1 MSIIDVKTGLAA
13 AICRVISEKYPQ
25 AAVTDDEIASMF
37 EYPPDSAMGDLA
49 LPCFKL
55 AKALRSA
62 PPKIAA
68 DLVSAFDA
76 ESAVECA
83 EAVNGY
89 LNIKLSA
96 AGLRDGLLPQILRD
110 GADYGKLH
118 TGDGKTAVFDYSSPN
133 VAKPF
138 HVGHLGSTAIGHSL
152 KLIHEFAG
160 WKTVAVNH
168 LGDWGTQFGKLIVA
182 YRKWGDRATVEEK
195 GIDELVALYVRFH
208 REAEDDPSL
217 EDEARAEFTK
227 LEQGDESNTELWQW
241 FIALSIEEY
250 KKTYAQLNIEFD
262 YYTGESFYV
271 DKVPEVLEILRDKKL
286 LKLDQGAS
294 IVDLEEYNMPP
305 ALILKSDGSTIYAAR
320 DLAAAIYRK
329 RAFDF
334 SRCVYVTSAQQSL
347 HFAQIFKVLSLM
359 GFDWS
364 DEMVHVPYG
373 TVSIDGGKLATRTGN
388 VVLLKDIFARATEK
402 VKGIMAEKNPDL
414 ENADEVA
421 EAVGVGAIVFHY
433 LSNSRIK
440 DINFVIDDVL
450 SFEGNTGPYAQY
462 TYARCASIIEKAGGV
477 PSDSDFAGYDP
488 QEPEKALMLELAR
501 FPEAVADAL
510 DSLEPMVITRYVL
523 SVCAA
528 FNRFYHE
535 CRIVGADDPAA
546 RKFRVSLTAAVKQV
560 IGSALHLICLKTPE
574 KI

>member
-1 MSIIDVKTGLAA
+1 MSILDCKNALAA
-13 AICRVISEKYPQ
+13 DVCRVIADKYPQ
-25 AAVTDDEIASMF
+25 AAVTEEEIAGMF
-37 EYPPDSAMGDLA
+37 EYPPDAGMGDLA

-55 AKALRSA
+55 ARALRSA
-62 PPKIAA
+62 PPKIAC
-68 DLVSAFDA
+68 DLASAFDGDG
-76 ESAVECA
+76 AVETA

-89 LNIKLSA
+89 LNIKVSSA
-96 AGLRDGLLPQILRD
+96 FLRDGLLPEIL
-110 GADYGKLH
+110 AEKENYGRLH

-182 YRKWGDRATVEEK
+182 YRRWGDKAEVEAK

-208 REAEDDPSL
+208 KEAEEHPEL
-217 EDEARAEFTK
+217 EDEARAEFTR
-227 LEQGDESNTELWQW
+227 LENGDEQNIGLWKW

-271 DKVPEVLEILRDKKL
+271 DKVGEVIDLLREKDL
-286 LKLDQGAS
+286 LKVDQGAS
-294 IVDLEEYNMPP
+294 IVDLEEYGMPP

-329 RAFDF
+329 RTFDF

-347 HFAQIFKVLSLM
+347 HFAQIFKVLGLM
-359 GFDWS
+359 GFDWA
-364 DEMVHVPYG
+364 DQMVHVPYG

-477 PSDSDFAGYDP
+477 PADADFAGYEP
-488 QEPEKALMLELAR
+488 QEPEKALLLELSR

-510 DSLEPMVITRYVL
+510 ASYEPMVITRYVL

-535 CRIVGADDPAA
+535 CRIVGAESGEAS
-546 RKFRVSLTAAVKQV
+546 KFRVSLTAAVKQV

>member
-1 MSIIDVKTGLAA
+1 MSILDCKNTLAA
-13 AICRVISEKYPQ
+13 DVCRVISQKYPQ
-25 AAVTDDEIASMF
+25 ASVTNEEIALMF
-37 EYPPDSAMGDLA
+37 EYPPDPAMGDLA

-55 AKALRSA
+55 ARALRSA

-68 DLVSAFDA
+68 DLVPAFDG
-76 ESAVECA
+76 ESAVEKA
-83 EAVNGY
+83 EAVNGD
-89 LNIKLSA
+89 LNIAVSPA
-96 AGLRDGLLPQILRD
+96 YLRDALLPEVLTEKD
-110 GADYGKLH
+110 NYGRLH

-182 YRKWGDRATVEEK
+182 YRKWGDKAEVEAK
-195 GIDELVALYVRFH
+195 GIDELVSLYVRFH
-208 REAEDDPSL
+208 KEAEEDPAL

-227 LEQGDESNTELWQW
+227 LENGDAGNLELWRW
-241 FIALSIEEY
+241 FIDLSIEEY

-262 YYTGESFYV
+262 HYTGESFYV
-271 DKVPEVLEILRDKKL
+271 DKVGEVIDLLREKDL

-294 IVDLEEYNMPP
+294 IVDLEEYGMPP

-334 SRCVYVTSAQQSL
+334 DRCVYVTSAQQSL
-347 HFAQIFKVLSLM
+347 HFAQFFKVLSLM
-359 GFDWS
+359 GFDWA
-364 DEMVHVPYG
+364 DGMVHVPYG
-373 TVSIDGGKLATRTGN
+373 TVSIEGGKLATRTGN
-388 VVLLKDIFARATEK
+388 VVLLKDIFARAIEK

-477 PSDSDFAGYDP
+477 PESGFAGYDP
-488 QEPEKALMLELAR
+488 QEPEKALLLELSR

-510 DSLEPMVITRYVL
+510 DSYEPMVITRYVL

-535 CRIVGADDPAA
+535 CRIVGAESSEA
-546 RKFRVSLTAAVKQV
+546 RDFRVCLTAAVKQV